1 MNDLAT
7 IDYEVSTE
15 LPVFVNSV
23 ARLGTKSEW
32 LELLNPKCDFEGN
45 EFKYSKYVYQFSVRD
60 IHIKYLGFP
69 LLTQEV
75 GYTLAKFLEA
85 KKVIDVGCGTG
96 YLTFHLKSMGVD
108 IVGVDNYS
116 SSYTHGIMGSVKHTN
131 PIECDARD
139 IDYSKYDVVIL
150 SWPDYESSLAYEV
163 ISKLHPGQIII
174 YQGESCGGC
183 TGDDAFHDLITGSTK
198 FKELVELSEELF
210 DNHVRF
216 AGIHDNWYIYQVV

>member
-32 LELLNPKCDFEGN
+32 LELLNPKCDFEGK

-116 SSYTHGIMGSVKHTN
+116 SSYIHGIMGSVKHTN

-174 YQGESCGGC
+174 YQGESLGGC
-183 TGDDAFHDLITGSTK
+183 TGDDAFHNLITGSTK

-210 DNHVRF
+210 GNHVRF
-216 AGIHDNWYIYQVV
+216 AGIHDNWYIYQVL